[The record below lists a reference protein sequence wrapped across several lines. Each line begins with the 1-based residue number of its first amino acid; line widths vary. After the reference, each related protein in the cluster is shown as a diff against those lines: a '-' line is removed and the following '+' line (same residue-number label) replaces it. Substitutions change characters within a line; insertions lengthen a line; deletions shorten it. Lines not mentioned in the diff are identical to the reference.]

1 MIFRRTTVRLTRRGV
16 ARLVRVAARL
26 AGADLVVF
34 VRVVLFVARPLE
46 LVRPRL
52 VERRELVEL
61 LRFDDFLLDE
71 RPRDLDFERPRLE
84 RPRLER
90 PPLERPRRAINYAAS
105 KLF

>member
-1 MIFRRTTVRLTRRGV
+1 M
-16 ARLVRVAARL
+16 RVAARL

-71 RPRDLDFERPRLE
+71 RPRDFAFERPRLE

-90 PPLERPRRAINYAAS
+90 PPRPPRRAINDHAPT
-105 KLF
+105 KF